1 MAVKKDHYDQ
11 VGSSMASGL
20 STGAGVG
27 FAIGG
32 PPGALVGAGLG
43 VLFGGIFGQKK
54 QEAADKVTGQGYAE
68 KYQTYTNS
76 ANQLEADNDIN
87 KINITNAERG
97 ITAYDQTLADWDS
110 TQKLQEDQTYAEAN
124 NQYSQLMSNYAGA
137 SASASAKGQLGG
149 SSAIIASSAKESVV
163 DFAGSD
169 MTLNKTGGGTFSK
182 IWDRTQQ
189 EFRDNKA
196 STLLGKQDL
205 YSSIDNYKA
214 SIKTNN
220 KTISSYKK
228 TANDYKNK
236 AEEYGVKVN

>member
-1 MAVKKDHYDQ
+1 MAGKKDHYDQ
-11 VGSSMASGL
+11 VFSGSTRGL

-27 FAIGG
+27 FLIGG
-32 PPGALVGAGLG
+32 PAGAMLGAMIGTGLG
-43 VLFGGIFGQKK
+43 SLFGGLK
-54 QEAADKVTGQGYAE
+54 QNAADEEKGQGYAE
-68 KYQTYTNS
+68 KYQTYTDY
-76 ANQLEADNDIN
+76 ANQLEADNDITN
-87 KINITNAERG
+87 TYITDAERG
-97 ITAYDQTLADWDS
+97 ITAYDQTLADWES

-124 NQYSQLMSNYAGA
+124 NHYSQLMSNYAVA
-137 SASASAKGQLGG
+137 SASGSAKGQFGG
-149 SSAIIASSAKESVV
+149 SSAIIASSAKDRVV
-163 DFAGSD
+163 DFAGKD

-189 EFRDNKA
+189 QFRDNKA

-220 KTISSYKK
+220 ATISSYKE
-228 TANDYKNK
+228 TADYNKNK